1 MIGQSFSAPI
11 FPPVQED
18 PTSFL
23 HLLEEL
29 LEIRGVLDGGSC
41 TGEAAQGFEGLL
53 WPKLPGDRG
62 NVRAEGADGGTDNV
76 QILVE
81 GGLFHL
87 KHRGIGEINGHIKG
101 RLSLVEE
108 HPVGADGRVQVQL
121 VEQVGRVRLRLD
133 PPALGGVEFIRAGLP
148 EVVVE
153 LGIPGFIGGLE
164 LRAKLVVCGVV
175 VLPDGAAEIQIG
187 VSFLKIE
194 LVGVSRHSV
203 L

>member
-1 MIGQSFSAPI
+1 MIGRSFSPPI
-11 FPPVQED
+11 FPPVQEV
-18 PTSFL
+18 PASFL
-23 HLLEEL
+23 HLLEEV
-29 LEIRGVLDGGSC
+29 LEIRDVLDGGSC
-41 TGEAAQGFEGLL
+41 AGEAAQGFKGLL